1 MKHIPL
7 IFAVLILAGCAH
19 FQPQPI
25 SPAKTAAQLEARRL
39 DDAGLKKFLEQNS
52 NDELKTWPVKQ
63 WDLDL
68 LTLAAFYFHPNLEVA
83 RAQWQLAEAGIKTAG
98 GRPNPTLSV
107 TPTYNTTT
115 FAPSPWGPSVNLD
128 VPIETM
134 GKRGKRIAEAQ
145 KLSESARFSFISAA
159 WQIRSGVR
167 GSLLAYKMA
176 GRRAELLQKQ
186 LDAQQQIVQRLQQR
200 FDAGTISRAELTL
213 PQIAL
218 NKTQI
223 DLSDA
228 QSQQAEAR
236 SRLAEALGLS
246 AVALDG
252 GEFDFD
258 FSPHPVEQ
266 LTSGDARRVA
276 LQSRSDILAA
286 LADYAAAEDNLR
298 LEIAKQYPD
307 VHLNPGYQFDQGD
320 NKWSLGLTVELP
332 ILNQNQGAI
341 AEAAARRK
349 LNAAKFIALQAQV
362 IGEIDRAVAGW
373 RVAESQLKAGNKL
386 LAVQQQSKKSAEVQV
401 QAGAADELDRLNAE
415 LEFDS
420 AALVQLDSETK
431 SQTALGALEDA
442 LQRPADSIAAAIEKI
457 SSENYNH
464 SSK

>member
-1 MKHIPL
+1 MKHAPL
-7 IFAVLILAGCAH
+7 IFAVLIFAGCAH
-19 FQPQPI
+19 FQSQPI

-52 NDELKTWPVKQ
+52 GDKLKTWPVKN
-63 WDLDL
+63 WNLDS

-115 FAPSPWGPSVNLD
+115 LVPSPWAPAVNLD

-134 GKRGKRIAEAQ
+134 GKRSKRIAEAE

-167 GSLLAYKMA
+167 GSLLDYKMA

-186 LDAQQQIVQRLQQR
+186 FTAQQQIMQRLQQR
-200 FDAGTISRAELTL
+200 FDVGTISRAELTL

-223 DLSDA
+223 DLNDSL
-228 QSQQAEAR
+228 SQQAEAR
-236 SRLAEALGLS
+236 ARLAQALGLS

-258 FSPHPVEQ
+258 FSPRPVEQ
-266 LTSGDARRVA
+266 LTSDDARRVA

-286 LADYAAAEDNLR
+286 LADYAAAEDDLR

-349 LNAAKFIALQAQV
+349 LSAAKFIALQAQV
-362 IGEIDRAVAGW
+362 ISEIDRAVAAW
-373 RVAESQLKAGNKL
+373 RVAQAQLAAGDKL
-386 LAVQQQSKKSAEVQV
+386 LAVQEQSKKSAEVQAR
-401 QAGAADELDRLNAE
+401 AGAADELDRLNAE
-415 LEFDS
+415 LEFNS
-420 AALVQLDSETK
+420 AALVQLDSEAK
-431 SQTALGALEDA
+431 SQTALGVLEDA

-457 SSENYNH
+457 SAEKNNQA
-464 SSK
+464 SK